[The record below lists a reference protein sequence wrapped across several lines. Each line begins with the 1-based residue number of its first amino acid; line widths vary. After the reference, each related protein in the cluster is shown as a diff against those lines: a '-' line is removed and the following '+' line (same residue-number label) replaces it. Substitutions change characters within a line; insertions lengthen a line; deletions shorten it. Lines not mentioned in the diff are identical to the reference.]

1 MLNLQVGT
9 KLVVTKSNATNG
21 PLQVGQEHVVDE
33 VRGVGKY
40 KTTEDTGGWYL
51 SVVDGE
57 LRAGGLCVALE
68 VVQDTPVEVVP
79 EVVQDTTDYKRIALM
94 QHLSCAYDEV
104 ENTYPSCYDAEA
116 AEYLVL
122 TDDEADEAFEEAL
135 DSVLD
140 DVILPD
146 LDEAL
151 QCYFDR
157 KAWKRD
163 ASYDGRGHHLNHYDG
178 CEEEVTVN
186 GVDYYIY
193 RTN

>member
-1 MLNLQVGT
+1 MNNLQVGT
-9 KLVVTKSNATNG
+9 KLVVTHSTASTVSLTVGKEHVIGVVIGSAEYRTTNG
-21 PLQVGQEHVVDE
+21 WNLKVEDGALVACGLD
-33 VRGVGKY
+33 VRF
-40 KTTEDTGGWYL
+40 
-51 SVVDGE
+51 
-57 LRAGGLCVALE
+57 E
-68 VVQDTPVEVVP
+68 VVQDEP
-79 EVVQDTTDYKRIALM
+79 VVQDTTDYKRIALM

-104 ENTYPSCYDAEA
+104 EHSHGNEYEA
-116 AEYLVL
+116 AFCDYLVL
-122 TDDEADEAFEEAL
+122 TDSEADEAFDEAL

-157 KAWKRD
+157 DAWKRD

-178 CEEEVTVN
+178 CEDEVTIN

>member
-1 MLNLQVGT
+1 MYNLQVGT
-9 KLVVTKSNATNG
+9 KLVVTKSGATNG
-21 PLQVGQEHVVDE
+21 ALQVGQEHVVAE
-33 VRGVGKY
+33 VRDVGRY
-40 KTTEDTGGWYL
+40 KTSSDTGAWYL
-51 SVVDGE
+51 RVIDGE
-57 LRAGGLCVALE
+57 LRVGGLWVTLE
-68 VVQDTPVEVVP
+68 VVKDEP
-79 EVVQDTTDYKRIALM
+79 VVQDTTDYKRIALM

-104 ENTYPSCYDAEA
+104 EYSNYGDCIYLADG

-122 TDDEADEAFEEAL
+122 TDSEADEAFDEAL

-140 DVILPD
+140 DCILPD

-157 KAWKRD
+157 DAWKRD

-178 CEEEVTVN
+178 CEDEVTVN

>member
-1 MLNLQVGT
+1 MNNLKVGT
-9 KLVVTKSNATNG
+9 ELVIVKSSPERCNS
-21 PLQVGQEHVVDE
+21 LQVGQRLTISAVRVGGYYDAGHWALKLADGVITLQGLPDVVF
-33 VRGVGKY
+33 
-40 KTTEDTGGWYL
+40 
-51 SVVDGE
+51 
-57 LRAGGLCVALE
+57 E
-68 VVQDTPVEVVP
+68 VVQGEAVE
-79 EVVQDTTDYKRIALM
+79 VQDTTDYKRIALM

-104 ENTYPSCYDAEA
+104 EHSHGNEYEA
-116 AEYLVL
+116 AFCDYLVL
-122 TDDEADEAFEEAL
+122 TDSEADAAFEEAL

-157 KAWKRD
+157 DAWKRD
-163 ASYDGRGHHLNHYDG
+163 ASYDGRGHHLSPYDG
-178 CEEEVTVN
+178 CEEEVTIN

>member
-1 MLNLQVGT
+1 MNNLKVGT
-9 KLVVTKSNATNG
+9 ELVIVKSSPERCNS
-21 PLQVGQEHVVDE
+21 LQVGQHLTISA
-33 VRGVGKY
+33 VRVGGYYDAGHWELK
-40 KTTEDTGGWYL
+40 L
-51 SVVDGE
+51 VDGV
-57 LRAGGLCVALE
+57 LILTGLPDVVFE
-68 VVQDTPVEVVP
+68 VVQEEPVE
-79 EVVQDTTDYKRIALM
+79 VQDTTDYKRIALM

-104 ENTYPSCYDAEA
+104 EYSNYGDCIYLADGE
-116 AEYLVL
+116 EYLVL
-122 TDDEADEAFEEAL
+122 TDSEADEAFDEAL

-140 DVILPD
+140 EVILPD

-157 KAWKRD
+157 DAWKRD

>member
-1 MLNLQVGT
+1 MNNLQVGT
-9 KLVVTKSNATNG
+9 KLVVTSSS
-21 PLQVGQEHVVDE
+21 PVRCSELQEGEHLTITAVLDK
-33 VRGVGKY
+33 GKY
-40 KTTEDTGGWYL
+40 RARVWNIGCIGG
-51 SVVDGE
+51 V
-57 LRAGGLCVALE
+57 LE
-68 VVQDTPVEVVP
+68 VEGLRVYLKVMPEPVAPV
-79 EVVQDTTDYKRIALM
+79 DTTDYKRIALM
-94 QHLSCAYDEV
+94 QHLSCAYDDVESTFGDSGFEV
-104 ENTYPSCYDAEA
+104 AFCD
-116 AEYLVL
+116 YLVL

-140 DVILPD
+140 EVILPD

-157 KAWKRD
+157 DAWKRD
-163 ASYDGRGHHLNHYDG
+163 ASYDGRGHHLSPYDG

>member
-1 MLNLQVGT
+1 MYNLQVGT
-9 KLVVTKSNATNG
+9 KLVVTKSGATNG
-21 PLQVGQEHVVDE
+21 ALQVGQEHVVAE

-40 KTTEDTGGWYL
+40 KTASDTGAWYL
-51 SVVDGE
+51 RVIDGE
-57 LRAGGLCVALE
+57 LRVGGLCVTLE
-68 VVQDTPVEVVP
+68 VLKDEP
-79 EVVQDTTDYKRIALM
+79 VVQDTTDYKRIALM

-104 ENTYPSCYDAEA
+104 EHSHGNEYEA
-116 AEYLVL
+116 AFCDYLVL
-122 TDDEADEAFEEAL
+122 TDSEADEAFEEAL

-140 DVILPD
+140 EVILPD

-157 KAWKRD
+157 DAWKRD

-178 CEEEVTVN
+178 CEDEVTVN

>member
-1 MLNLQVGT
+1 MDNLKVGT
-9 KLVVTKSNATNG
+9 ELVVVKSSPERCNV
-21 PLQVGQEHVVDE
+21 LQVGQRLTISD
-33 VRGVGKY
+33 VGLDGY
-40 KTTEDTGGWYL
+40 YGAGHWNLRLTGGVL
-51 SVVDGE
+51 AV
-57 LRAGGLCVALE
+57 AGLDVELE
-68 VVQDTPVEVVP
+68 VVQAEP
-79 EVVQDTTDYKRIALM
+79 VVQDTTDYKRIALM

-104 ENTYPSCYDAEA
+104 ESTFGDSGFEVAFCD
-116 AEYLVL
+116 YLVL
-122 TDDEADEAFEEAL
+122 TDSEADEAFEEAL

-157 KAWKRD
+157 AAWKRD

-178 CEEEVTVN
+178 CEDEVTVN

>member
-1 MLNLQVGT
+1 MENLQVGT
-9 KLVVTKSNATNG
+9 ELVIVKSSPERCNS
-21 PLQVGQEHVVDE
+21 LQEGQHLTVSSVGQEGRYNAGHWNL
-33 VRGVGKY
+33 RL
-40 KTTEDTGGWYL
+40 TGGVL
-51 SVVDGE
+51 AVE
-57 LRAGGLCVALE
+57 GLDVELE
-68 VVQDTPVEVVP
+68 VVQDEP
-79 EVVQDTTDYKRIALM
+79 VVQDTTDYKRIALM

-104 ENTYPSCYDAEA
+104 EHSHGNEYEA
-116 AEYLVL
+116 AFCDYLVL
-122 TDDEADEAFEEAL
+122 TDDEADEALDEAL

-140 DVILPD
+140 DCILPD

-157 KAWKRD
+157 DAWKRD

-178 CEEEVTVN
+178 CEDEVTVN

>member
-1 MLNLQVGT
+1 MYNLQVGT

-21 PLQVGQEHVVDE
+21 TLQVGQEHIVDE
-33 VRGVGKY
+33 VRDVGRY
-40 KTTEDTGGWYL
+40 KTSSDTGAWYL
-51 SVVDGE
+51 RVIDGE
-57 LRAGGLCVALE
+57 LRVGGLCVTLE
-68 VVQDTPVEVVP
+68 VLKDEP
-79 EVVQDTTDYKRIALM
+79 VVQDTTDYKRIALM
-94 QHLSCAYDEV
+94 QHLSCAYDDV
-104 ENTYPSCYDAEA
+104 EYSNYGDCIYLADGE
-116 AEYLVL
+116 EYRVL
-122 TDDEADEAFEEAL
+122 TDSEADEAFEEAL

-157 KAWKRD
+157 DAWKRD
-163 ASYDGRGHHLNHYDG
+163 ASYDGRGHHLNPYDG
-178 CEEEVTVN
+178 CEDEVTVN